1 MTRQDRPWAFVGGGS
16 GGIGAATCR
25 TLADDGWNVVIA
37 YVRSADKASAV
48 ADHVRARGGDA
59 RTVQVDLTDWVATE
73 AAVASCVDGAPVSG
87 VVYAAGP
94 MLKMSFV
101 SEMSS
106 DLFRAQLDGDAGA
119 CFNLLKA
126 ALPALRETRG
136 AIAAVSTPVIRRSF
150 KKDLLSS
157 APKAAIE
164 TLVRA
169 LALEEGRHGIRANC
183 VAVGV
188 IEDGMWD
195 ALNADGHFDARG
207 LEIARKAL
215 PLGRFGTAEDV
226 AEAVRFLISP
236 RANWITGQTLAVDG
250 GYSV

>member
-1 MTRQDRPWAFVGGGS
+1 
-16 GGIGAATCR
+16 
-25 TLADDGWNVVIA
+25 
-37 YVRSADKASAV
+37 
-48 ADHVRARGGDA
+48 
-59 RTVQVDLTDWVATE
+59 
-73 AAVASCVDGAPVSG
+73 
-87 VVYAAGP
+87 
-94 MLKMSFV
+94 MLQMAFV

-106 DLFRAQLDGDAGA
+106 EQFRAQLDGDAGA

-126 ALPALRETRG
+126 CLPQLRETAG
-136 AIAAVSTPVIRRSF
+136 VIAAVSTPVIRRSF

-195 ALNADGHFDARG
+195 ALNAEGHFDARG
-207 LEIARKAL
+207 LEIARRAL
-215 PLGRFGTAEDV
+215 PLGRFGTADDV
-226 AEAVRFLISP
+226 AEAVRFLVSP
-236 RANWITGQTLAVDG
+236 RARWITGQTLAVDG